1 MREIHMAHK
10 IRKARTV
17 AALIATTILL
27 LTGCDQ
33 DARLTTLAEESARQQ
48 AGQNQEMAR
57 LHHEVAEGA
66 RQLVEA
72 DAKAR
77 QGVLAM
83 QQQLQERQ
91 AEVGQQRDQLESER
105 REIARQRL
113 SESVFGPILAEL
125 GPLAVCGL
133 VLVLCGLLI
142 YGLRSGPSDADTM
155 GEILIEE
162 LVSPRPM
169 LYSPILPQVAT
180 DIFEDDGRQP
190 AAIADQ
196 TGPPHEGPQRS

>member
-10 IRKARTV
+10 IHTV
-17 AALIATTILL
+17 TALIATTILL
-27 LTGCDQ
+27 LTGCDE
-33 DARLTTLAEESARQQ
+33 DGRLATLAEESARQQ
-48 AGQNQEMAR
+48 AQQNQEMAR
-57 LHHEVAEGA
+57 LHGEVAEGA
-66 RQLVEA
+66 RRLVEA

-77 QGVLAM
+77 QDVLAA
-83 QQQLQERQ
+83 QQQLQAQQ

-169 LYSPILPQVAT
+169 LYSPILPQVTT
-180 DIFEDDGRQP
+180 DVVEDNRPQP
-190 AAIADQ
+190 AVIADQ
-196 TGPPHEGPQRS
+196 TGPPHDAQP